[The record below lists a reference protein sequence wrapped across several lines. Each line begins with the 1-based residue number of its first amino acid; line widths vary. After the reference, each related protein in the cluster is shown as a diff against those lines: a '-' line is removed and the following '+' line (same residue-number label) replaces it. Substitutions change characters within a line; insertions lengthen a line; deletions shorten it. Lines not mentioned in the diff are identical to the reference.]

1 MTAALLVLG
10 ALYAAIVAVLAG
22 LGLHALGLA
31 AVRAAL
37 PARALPTREPDRPA
51 PAVLVQLPVYDE
63 PPALVARAL
72 DAALAL
78 DWPGPVTVQ
87 LLDDSPPEARRAN
100 AALCAVR
107 PGARHVVRGSR
118 EGYKA
123 GALAFG
129 LGLSDAPFVAVFDV
143 DFRPAPDLLR
153 ALVGPL
159 LADPELAFVQSRWA
173 HAGADRTV
181 LARAQAAVLDLH
193 FAVEQTARDRAGWA
207 LPFNGSGGAWR
218 RAAIDDAGGWSGAT
232 LAEDADLAL
241 RAQARGWRGRL
252 HEGASV
258 AADLPETVAAW
269 RRQQA
274 RWAKGLAEVARLHI
288 RTLWRSPLPLGS
300 KLAFS
305 GHLALSLSLP
315 SLLALIVLHPVVVG
329 ADAAGVG
336 PGLPGALAVGYVAL
350 GGVVGAHVAAM
361 RALYPRTWRRKLVR
375 IPAALVAP
383 VGLVVPAAQAVA
395 QAVAG
400 RHTPFARTPKGAAPG
415 RERALPELVLA
426 AYSVAALAV
435 LAVAGAWAAVP
446 FQAVI
451 AIGTVGAAA
460 VVRRPAGPV
469 EPVTEAEAV
478 SSLAA

>member
-1 MTAALLVLG
+1 MTATLVVLG
-10 ALYAAIVAVLAG
+10 ALYAAVVAVLAV

-31 AVRAAL
+31 AVRAVL
-37 PARALPTREPDRPA
+37 PPRPLPSQAPDRPA

-78 DWPGPVTVQ
+78 DWPGPLAVQ
-87 LLDDSPPEARRAN
+87 LLDDSPLEARRAN

-107 PGARHVVRGSR
+107 PGARHVVRGTR

-129 LGLSDAPFVAVFDV
+129 LGLSDAPFVAIFDV
-143 DFRPAPDLLR
+143 DFRPAPGLLR
-153 ALVGPL
+153 AIVGPL
-159 LADPELAFVQSRWA
+159 LADPGLAFVQSRWV
-173 HAGADRTV
+173 HARADRTV

-218 RAAIDDAGGWSGAT
+218 RAAIDDAGGWSGET

-252 HEGASV
+252 NEDASV

-274 RWAKGLAEVARLHI
+274 RWAKGLAEVARL
-288 RTLWRSPLPLGS
+288 RAGTLWRSPLPLGS
-300 KLAFS
+300 KLAFT

-315 SLLALIVLHPVVVG
+315 SLLALIVLHPLVVG
-329 ADAAGVG
+329 AAAASVG

-350 GGVVGAHVAAM
+350 AGVVGAHVAAM
-361 RALYPRTWRRKLVR
+361 RALYPETWRRKLAR

-383 VGLVVPAAQAVA
+383 VGLVAPAARAVG

-400 RHTPFARTPKGAAPG
+400 RRTPFARTPKGAPPG
-415 RERALPELVLA
+415 RERAVPELALA

-435 LAVAGAWAAVP
+435 LAAAGAWAAVP

-451 AIGTVGAAA
+451 AIGTVGAAV
-460 VVRRPAGPV
+460 VVRRTPHLAEIV
-469 EPVTEAEAV
+469 SEAEEV
-478 SSLAA
+478 QSLAA